1 LAHLFD
7 YVLINGY
14 AYMKYGYRCSV
25 TVFGYAFVQLS
36 LGAFAYVLTLTASG
50 LAYWLLGAVIVL
62 LSGLF
67 SLQVLRRKTHL
78 WEALTRRFRR

>member
-1 LAHLFD
+1 
-7 YVLINGY
+7 
-14 AYMKYGYRCSV
+14 
-25 TVFGYAFVQLS
+25 
-36 LGAFAYVLTLTASG
+36 VLTLSASG
-50 LAYWLLGAVIVL
+50 IAYWLLGIVVVL